1 MMITS
6 SLYYRSVVMR
16 NNNGTIAKSDAMS
29 VAKAGRVY
37 IKNNNEKNR
46 GGGIYCLS
54 YGGL

>member
-1 MMITS
+1 
-6 SLYYRSVVMR
+6 MR

-54 YGGL
+54 YGGF

>member
-46 GGGIYCLS
+46 GGG
-54 YGGL
+54 GFTA